1 MNFRRV
7 YAMNLRYWYYVIHS
21 YDRLSDM
28 FYWPAIDLLL
38 FGLTIRFV
46 QQQASGGFNFMY
58 TVISGVFF
66 WVIVWRAQY
75 EITVNFL
82 EELWNKNLVNLFV
95 APLNLNEWIVSVF
108 IVGILKMLAS
118 LTFIG
123 VLAFFIYG
131 TNFMSYGWYL
141 VPFTISLLL
150 TGWVIGLLVTGIII
164 RFGTK
169 VQTIAWTTAV
179 FISPFSGVYY
189 PMSILPHWAQLVG
202 RVLPTSYIFENARR
216 LVLTGHVQV
225 SDLLISFGLN
235 FLYLFLVVIFM
246 KRSFEVAKKRGL
258 LSLF

>member
-1 MNFRRV
+1 MV
-7 YAMNLRYWYYVIHS
+7 LRYWYYVIHS

-38 FGLTIRFV
+38 FGLTIRYV
-46 QQQASGGFNFMY
+46 QQQTGGGFNFMY

-66 WVIVWRAQY
+66 WIIVWRAQY

-108 IVGILKMLAS
+108 IVGILKMIAS
-118 LTFIG
+118 LFFIG
-123 VLAFFIYG
+123 ALSFFLYR
-131 TNFMSYGWYL
+131 TDFLLYGWYL
-141 VPFTISLLL
+141 FPFTISLLL

-169 VQTIAWTTAV
+169 IQTIAWTAAV
-179 FISPFSGVYY
+179 VISPFSGVYY
-189 PMSILPHWAQLVG
+189 PTSVLPEWAQYVSKILP
-202 RVLPTSYIFENARR
+202 PSYIFESTRQFVR
-216 LVLTGHVQV
+216 TGQVQI

-235 FLYLFLVVIFM
+235 FFYLFLVIIYM

-258 LSLF
+258 ISLF